1 MRGDSS
7 EYDALEAFGNEGWNW
22 DSLFPYFKRSEHFTD
37 PTEAQAAVGAS
48 HDPQVHGYDGPLDIS
63 FQFGLVNGTFYEKIQ
78 AGWETL
84 GYHVNPDVNSGDVR
98 GFSVF
103 PQTVDRDANVREDAA
118 RAYWHPVEDRPNLSI
133 IRGTVHKVTWANS
146 LKDEK
151 VVAEGLEYVNQDNET
166 VIIKA
171 SKEVILS
178 AGSLRTPLILELSG
192 VGNPR

>member
-1 MRGDSS
+1 M
-7 EYDALEAFGNEGWNW
+7 
-22 DSLFPYFKRSEHFTD
+22 
-37 PTEAQAAVGAS
+37 
-48 HDPQVHGYDGPLDIS
+48 
-63 FQFGLVNGTFYEKIQ
+63 
-78 AGWETL
+78 
-84 GYHVNPDVNSGDVR
+84 R

-103 PQTVDRDANVREDAA
+103 PQTIDRDANVREDAA

-133 IRGTVHKVTWANS
+133 IRGSVHKVTWANS